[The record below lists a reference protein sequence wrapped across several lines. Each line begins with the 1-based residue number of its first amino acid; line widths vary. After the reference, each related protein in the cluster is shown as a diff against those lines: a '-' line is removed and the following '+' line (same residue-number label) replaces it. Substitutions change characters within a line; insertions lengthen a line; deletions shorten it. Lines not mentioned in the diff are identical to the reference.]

1 MKRLTFKESVG
12 KRGIVGMNKTNEK
25 EKVLQAVDKLIS
37 YEETEM
43 EPEEVQKLKEYYEH
57 RRKLISRHPGILQH
71 IQDTLVVQT
80 ELRVVVDGLS
90 IRYTRLPDDFAY
102 EFVVDG
108 VTNQEEIDIAH
119 SKIKRIVTAMIN
131 QSFDHGSSWRETD
144 TKICT
149 DRVER
154 YAQYV
159 ERVYFRIRDAG

>member
-1 MKRLTFKESVG
+1 MIRLTYNEPNG
-12 KRGIVGMNKTNEK
+12 KWGIVGMDESNQDQKMYAVAIKLMHYEK
-25 EKVLQAVDKLIS
+25 IGLNPDEVERMKKHF
-37 YEETEM
+37 EEM
-43 EPEEVQKLKEYYEH
+43 EPKKNTEIRQRIQK
-57 RRKLISRHPGILQH
+57 
-71 IQDTLVVQT
+71 DLVVQT
-80 ELRVVVDGLS
+80 ELRVTVDGVP

-102 EFVVDG
+102 EFVVNG
-108 VTNQEEIDIAH
+108 VNNQDEIDIAH
-119 SKIKRIVTAMIN
+119 EKIRKVVTAMIN